1 MFSFV
6 FFPFCFF
13 FPFLFFFLTP
23 PWVSKCTQVKD
34 YLGGNCE
41 DELVD
46 RWGIEAKRITVNPIR
61 KEKSMLSI

>member
-1 MFSFV
+1 M
-6 FFPFCFF
+6 
-13 FPFLFFFLTP
+13 TP